1 MAVIELF
8 TNATFADDPL
18 SLMIGGGPDYSKREN
33 GFDGFRH
40 APPHV
45 LSQSYSFAAPVE
57 ALAVTQTVQGITPKF
72 ILAATSAG
80 QLVQLDKR
88 FLDPRRPI
96 VPGGPQKMSAED
108 REEGLVPYGP
118 SLGGISPLTIATH
131 KHAIARPR
139 AISVAPTNLEST
151 SLAFV
156 IGLDL
161 FMARVAPAREFDRL
175 NEDFNYAGLI
185 LATLGLA
192 VGSYVTGWLAD
203 MKEVKRAWK

>member
-1 MAVIELF
+1 M
-8 TNATFADDPL
+8 
-18 SLMIGGGPDYSKREN
+18 
-33 GFDGFRH
+33 
-40 APPHV
+40 
-45 LSQSYSFAAPVE
+45 
-57 ALAVTQTVQGITPKF
+57 
-72 ILAATSAG
+72 
-80 QLVQLDKR
+80 
-88 FLDPRRPI
+88 
-96 VPGGPQKMSAED
+96 
-108 REEGLVPYGP
+108 VPYGP
-118 SLGGISPLTIATH
+118 SLGGISPLTVLATH

-139 AISVAPTNLEST
+139 AITVAPTNLEST